1 MTTKSYTTELE
12 QFRQQLYRNFNN
24 RADVLLELVDALCS
38 FPEAQSTV
46 ELSLAPCFRR
56 GHASLYAAIADYQWS
71 DEDLSHL
78 AAPYVPRPKERPFWL
93 MGTDVT
99 PLPRPFAAT
108 LDDRGMVYQPNMVK
122 GNKPVAVG
130 HQYSTT
136 ALLPEAESG
145 ISPSWLVPL
154 ATERVKSTADK
165 EMVGSQHMDR
175 LLRDPV
181 LPWHQE
187 LVVEVVDSSYSKRP
201 YLCANRQHANLV
213 TICRVANNRT
223 FYRSAAPPPKAGN
236 PVGHPTWYGES
247 FCLPDPATWP
257 TPDETAV
264 THHRSRRGHVY
275 RVEIEAWQNLLMTG
289 KQTPVVLPMHQQPF
303 TLLRIVLIDPETNQP
318 AFKRPLWLIIMGQ
331 RRAEVSLLA
340 ARRAY
345 AQRYDLEH
353 FFRFGTQNLLL
364 NEFQTPEGEHEVAW
378 WHLVHIAY
386 LQFWVGRHLANSLPR
401 PWERNLPEMKA
412 AVISPTLAQRDW
424 RRIIRQLG
432 TPAQPPK
439 PRGNAT
445 GWPRGRQRKRRER
458 RPVVVKGQLKANSP

>member
-12 QFRQQLYRNFNN
+12 QFRQQLYQNFNN

-38 FPEAQSTV
+38 FPEAQSAV

-56 GHASLYAAIADYQWS
+56 GHASLYAAIANHQWL

-78 AAPYVPRPKERPFWL
+78 AAPYVPRPQERPFWL
-93 MGTDVT
+93 MGADVT
-99 PLPRPFAAT
+99 PLPRPFAVT
-108 LDDRGMVYQPNMVK
+108 LNDRGMVYQPNMVK

-136 ALLPEAESG
+136 ALLLEAESG
-145 ISPSWLVPL
+145 VSPSWLVPL
-154 ATERVKSTADK
+154 TTERVKSGDDK

-175 LLRDPV
+175 LLRDPA

-201 YLCANRQHANLV
+201 YLCANRQHTNLV

-223 FYRSAAPPPKAGN
+223 FYRSAPPPAGGN
-236 PVGHPTWYGES
+236 PVGHPTWYGAPFRLS
-247 FCLPDPATWP
+247 DPATWP

-264 THHRSRRGHVY
+264 TYHCSRRGKTY
-275 RVEIEAWQNLLMTG
+275 RVKIEAWRDMLMTG
-289 KQTPVVLPMHQQPF
+289 KRQPVVLPMHTHPF
-303 TLLRIVLIDPETNQP
+303 TLLRIVLIDPETNEP

-340 ARRAY
+340 ARTAY
-345 AQRYDLEH
+345 DQRYDLEH
-353 FFRFGTQNLLL
+353 FFRFGKQNLLL
-364 NEFQTPEGEHEVAW
+364 NEFQTPKEEHEEAW

-386 LQFWVGRHLANSLPR
+386 LQLWVGRHLANSLPR
-401 PWERNLPEMKA
+401 PWERNLPEMQTV
-412 AVISPTLAQRDW
+412 VISPTLAQRDW
-424 RRIIRQLG
+424 GRIIRQLG

-439 PRGNAT
+439 PRGNST
-445 GWPRGRQRKRRER
+445 GWPRGCPRKRRER
-458 RPVVVKGQLKANSP
+458 PPVVVKGQLKENSP

>member
-38 FPEAQSTV
+38 FPEAHSAV

-145 ISPSWLVPL
+145 ISLSWLVPL

-223 FYRSAAPPPKAGN
+223 FYRSAAPPKAGN

-275 RVEIEAWQNLLMTG
+275 RVEIEAWQNLLMRG
-289 KQTPVVLPMHQQPF
+289 KQTPVVLPMHQHPF

-353 FFRFGTQNLLL
+353 FFRFGKQNLLL

-424 RRIIRQLG
+424 GRIIRQLG

-439 PRGNAT
+439 PRGNST

>member
-12 QFRQQLYRNFNN
+12 QFRQQLYQNFNN

-38 FPEAQSTV
+38 FPEARSAV

-56 GHASLYAAIADYQWS
+56 GHASLYAAIADHQWS

-78 AAPYVPRPKERPFWL
+78 AAPYVPRPRERPFWL

-108 LDDRGMVYQPNMVK
+108 LDNRGMVYQPNMVK

-136 ALLPEAESG
+136 ALLPEAENG

-154 ATERVKSTADK
+154 TTERVKSSADK

-175 LLRDPV
+175 LLRDPA

-213 TICRVANNRT
+213 TLCRVASNRT
-223 FYRSAAPPPKAGN
+223 FYRSVPAPAGGN
-236 PVGHPTWYGES
+236 PVGHPTWYGDPFRLS
-247 FCLPDPATWP
+247 DPATWP

-264 THHRSRRGHVY
+264 TPHRSRRGKAY
-275 RVEIEAWQNLLMTG
+275 QVEIEAWRDMLMTG
-289 KQTPVVLPMHQQPF
+289 KRQPVILPMHTHPF
-303 TLLRIVLIDPETNQP
+303 TLLRIVLIDPETNLP
-318 AFKRPLWLIIMGQ
+318 AFKRPLWLMTMGE

-340 ARRAY
+340 ARTAY

-353 FFRFGTQNLLL
+353 FFRFGKQNLLL
-364 NEFQTPEGEHEVAW
+364 NEFQTPKGEHEEAW

-386 LQFWVGRHLANSLPR
+386 LQLWVGRHLANSLPR
-401 PWERNLPEMKA
+401 PWERNLPEMKTV
-412 AVISPTLAQRDW
+412 VISPTLAQRDW
-424 RRIIRQLG
+424 GRIIRQLG

-439 PRGNAT
+439 PRGNST
-445 GWPRGRQRKRRER
+445 GWPRGRQRQRRER